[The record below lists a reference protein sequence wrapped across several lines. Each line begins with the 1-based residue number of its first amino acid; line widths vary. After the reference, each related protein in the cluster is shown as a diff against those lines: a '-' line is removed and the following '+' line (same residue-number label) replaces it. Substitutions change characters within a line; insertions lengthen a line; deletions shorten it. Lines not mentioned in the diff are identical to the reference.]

1 MKQDEAFRK
10 KPAKKLRGAYET
22 DERMGAVNTQGL
34 AACGMIAILY
44 VIVRIIY
51 VGFHGGLA
59 LPELVL
65 LFLMGIAIRKVN
77 RQHKV
82 HKLPTVFGKVVDPSP
97 KARGKLYTE
106 WGGSGSDLVFDG
118 PVRRYHRAGYLCA
131 AVCNCF
137 YDDAGYFLSDGS
149 RNQ

>member
-10 KPAKKLRGAYET
+10 NLAKKLRGAYET
-22 DERMGAVNTQGL
+22 DERLDAVNTQGL
-34 AACGMIAILY
+34 VACGMIAILY

-51 VGFHGGLA
+51 VGVHGGLA

-65 LFLMGIAIRKVN
+65 LFLMGLAIWKVN

-97 KARGKLYTE
+97 KARGIYTE
-106 WGGSGSDLVFDG
+106 WGGSGFDLVFDG
-118 PVRRYHRAGYLCA
+118 PVRRYHRAGYVRA
-131 AVCNCF
+131 AVCN
-137 YDDAGYFLSDGS
+137 
-149 RNQ
+149 

>member
-1 MKQDEAFRK
+1 MKNKRMKIARIAHDMNQEEL
-10 KPAKKLRGAYET
+10 AKRVGVT
-22 DERMGAVNTQGL
+22 RQTI
-34 AACGMIAILY
+34 GMIAILY

-65 LFLMGIAIRKVN
+65 LFLMGLAIRKVN

-97 KARGKLYTE
+97 KARGKRL
-106 WGGSGSDLVFDG
+106 GFM
-118 PVRRYHRAGYLCA
+118 H
-131 AVCNCF
+131 
-137 YDDAGYFLSDGS
+137 
-149 RNQ
+149 